1 MSKYQEL
8 LNNPPHIELP
18 EKTAREVV
26 IKVVSCMCDNR
37 YTFTFKR
44 NADGDFKMGTGG
56 FAYSNFQFRTD
67 KDDMEWEADD
77 NNWAEV
83 FFMIN
88 KGTVKIEKVKSR

>member
-18 EKTAREVV
+18 KSTAREVV

-44 NADGDFKMGTGG
+44 NADGDFKMSTGA

-67 KDDMEWEADD
+67 KDEMEWAADD
-77 NNWAEV
+77 NQWNDV